1 MSANTLGADVNE
13 IHLAY
18 LLNGNSFPDSESQQQ
33 IQRRSAALSDQVVGW
48 QIGRA
53 QAMYDRFLTF
63 LSQKGYGSPVSS
75 YWTARPGFSF
85 RNIIGLDVNQ
95 RLNPTDVLVQ
105 LSGTPRF
112 YGISAKSTVSGSAG
126 FKNPGVGTIDRY
138 LGSDLKGI
146 ATDYVNQIVEQY
158 DLPSASNSRKA
169 FLNSNPG
176 TKRLVMDNYGS
187 PCLSAMRDSY
197 MQILNGL
204 SDQAKIDFFA
214 TEWLNE
220 DPNILRLPY
229 VKITGSGTDPYTA
242 QLYDPIASSQVR
254 HLVAGPIVL
263 ENVGVDAIG
272 VRANQNKIF
281 KMRFKFESTQLASSL
296 KMSGDP
302 W

>member
-18 LLNGNSFPDSESQQQ
+18 LLNGDSFPDSESQQQ
-33 IQRRSAALSDQVVGW
+33 IQRRSAALSDQVVEW
-48 QIGRA
+48 QKGRA

-63 LSQKGYGSPVSS
+63 LRQKGYGSPVSS

-126 FKNPGVGTIDRY
+126 FKNPGVGTIDKY
-138 LGSDLKGI
+138 LGSNLKAI
-146 ATDYVNQIVEQY
+146 ATGYVDQIVEKY
-158 DLPSASNSRKA
+158 DLPSAANSRKS

-197 MQILNGL
+197 MVTLNGL
-204 SDQAKIDFFA
+204 SDQDKISFFA

-272 VRANQNKIF
+272 VRANQSKIF

>member
-33 IQRRSAALSDQVVGW
+33 IQRRSASLSEQVVEW
-48 QIGRA
+48 QKGRA
-53 QAMYDRFLTF
+53 EAMYTKFVTF
-63 LSQKGYGSPVSS
+63 ATQKGYGSPVGS

-85 RNIIGLDVNQ
+85 RDIIGLDVNQ
-95 RLNPTDVLVQ
+95 RLNPTDVLVR
-105 LSGTPRF
+105 LSGTPQF

-138 LGSDLKGI
+138 LGSDIKSI
-146 ATDYVNQIVEQY
+146 ATGYVDQIVERY
-158 DLPSASNSRKA
+158 DLPSTASARKV

-176 TKRLVMDNYGS
+176 TKRLVMDNFGS

-197 MQILNGL
+197 MGILNGL
-204 SDQAKIDFFA
+204 PDQRKIEFFA

-229 VKITGSGTDPYTA
+229 VKITGSGTGPYSA
-242 QLYDPIASSQVR
+242 NLYDPIASSKVR
-254 HLVAGPIVL
+254 HLIAGPIVL
-263 ENVGVDAIG
+263 ENVGVDAVG
-272 VRANQNKIF
+272 VRANQQKIF